1 MLNTLWMA
9 MLLLAFIGAAATG
22 GMPSLAKA
30 AAEGAGNAVETG
42 LLLLGA
48 MGLWS
53 GLMEVAEAAGLAR
66 ALSKA
71 LAPLI
76 GRLFP
81 EYRDVPAVGE
91 KISMNFA
98 ANLLGMGNAAT
109 PLGLAAMDEMQRISP
124 GSAPTKGMILFVAM
138 NTASFQL
145 LPTSVVTLR
154 ASMGSADPYD
164 VLPCIWIVS
173 FASLALVTAVC
184 KLMERVSWKP

>member
-53 GLMEVAEAAGLAR
+53 GLMEVAEAAGL
-66 ALSKA
+66 
-71 LAPLI
+71 
-76 GRLFP
+76 
-81 EYRDVPAVGE
+81 
-91 KISMNFA
+91 